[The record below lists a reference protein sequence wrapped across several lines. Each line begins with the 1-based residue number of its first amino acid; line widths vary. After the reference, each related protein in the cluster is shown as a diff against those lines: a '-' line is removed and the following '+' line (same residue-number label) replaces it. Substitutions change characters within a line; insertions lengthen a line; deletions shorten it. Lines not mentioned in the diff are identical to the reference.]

1 MKNYNIGMFKIEHY
15 YEVDS
20 TQPIA
25 KEFATKGADEGLIIM
40 ATKQKSGYGR
50 IKRVWSSNIGG
61 LFASIIL
68 RPKIHPK
75 DASKLAL
82 LSGIALNITLC
93 EYKVDSNIKWPNDLI
108 VNNKKIAGVLIEM
121 AAQSDRVDWIVVGI
135 GMNINNELPSDL
147 CDIAITL
154 KNVLKKDINSFEFL
168 TILLRNFEKLYIS
181 FKKEGFSQFVDL
193 YNSKIAYKNERVKI
207 NTNDEI
213 NSSVICG
220 TNIGIDE
227 DGMIVID
234 TGNGFEKLISGTLRK
249 L

>member
-1 MKNYNIGMFKIEHY
+1 MKNYSIGMFKIEHY

-25 KEFATKGADEGLIIM
+25 KEFAMKGADEGFIVM
-40 ATKQKSGYGR
+40 ATKQTKGYGR

-82 LSGIALNITLC
+82 LSGIALNMTLC
-93 EYKVDSNIKWPNDLI
+93 EYRIDSNIKWPNDLI

-121 AAQSDRVDWIVVGI
+121 AAQSDRVDWVVVGI

-147 CDIAITL
+147 CDTAITL
-154 KNVLKKDINSFEFL
+154 KSVLKKDIDSFEFL
-168 TILLRNFEKLYIS
+168 TILLKNFEKLYIS
-181 FKKEGFSQFVDL
+181 FKEKGFSQFVDI
-193 YNSKIAYKNERVKI
+193 YNNKIAYKNERVKI

-213 NSSVICG
+213 NSSIICG
-220 TNIGIDE
+220 INMGIDK
-227 DGMIVID
+227 DGMIIID
-234 TGNGFEKLISGTLRK
+234 TGKNFEKLISGTLRK